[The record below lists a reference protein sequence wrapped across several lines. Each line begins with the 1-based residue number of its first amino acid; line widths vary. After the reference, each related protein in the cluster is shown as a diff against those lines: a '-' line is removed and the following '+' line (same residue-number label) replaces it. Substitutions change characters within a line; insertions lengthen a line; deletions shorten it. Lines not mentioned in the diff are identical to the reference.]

1 MAWSVF
7 KSIMLPAMQSYS
19 FGNSSENFAKQ
30 LTSAY
35 DISIKTGRTTITN
48 IPLATGNTA
57 GMESMLVSLLA
68 TTKFSNSV
76 TLLQVIGPAV
86 MTYWAGAQLALI
98 PPLIPCPGSIVNVVA
113 TSAPVLSPGAWSP
126 IVVPP
131 NNNPQTFLNAFC
143 IAATVHLTTVAGLHS
158 CISNYPGVPVI
169 PGPGVLPWTGYMA
182 G

>member
-19 FGNSSENFAKQ
+19 FGNSSELFAKQ

-57 GMESMLVSLLA
+57 GMESTLVSLLT
-68 TTKFSNSV
+68 TTKLSNSV
-76 TLLQVIGPAV
+76 SLLQVIGPAV
-86 MTYWAGAQLALI
+86 ITYWAGAQLALI
-98 PPLIPCPGSIVNVVA
+98 PPLIPCPGAIVNISVVA
-113 TSAPVLSPGAWSP
+113 APVLSPGVWTPMIVPANNSP
-126 IVVPP
+126 SI
-131 NNNPQTFLNAFC
+131 FLNAFC
-143 IAATVHLTTVAGLHS
+143 AAATIHLTTVAGLHN
-158 CISNYPGVPVI
+158 CICNYPGVPVI
-169 PGPGVLPWTGYMA
+169 VAPGVLPWTGYTA